1 MTISETILATL
12 AYHDIFDYPLTSE
25 EIQKYLV
32 EKKAT
37 FASVKNGID
46 QLVRERKVG
55 SLDGYFFLKGRKK
68 IVALRKK
75 RQKYSKTKLKK
86 AFFFAKILKAV
97 PTLKLVAVS
106 GALAMENSHK
116 DDDIDL
122 VLISAK
128 RTIWA
133 TRFFANVLLLAFK
146 RDPKGEKV
154 SNRACLNVFID
165 ESSLKIQ
172 PPNLYLAHEIC
183 QMKPLWDRE
192 GTYQKFLKANNWV
205 KNFLP
210 NWKPTQVES
219 PRPRQA
225 TRPRPDEIGKR
236 GGQSRKLKVI
246 SSLITH
252 NSSLVERLLR
262 SFQLWYMRP
271 KITTEK
277 IGDTQLF
284 FHPAG
289 TMDSVLETYRG
300 KLKKLGLD

>member
-1 MTISETILATL
+1 MTLQKAILATL

-37 FASVKNGID
+37 FASAKNGID

-68 IVALRKK
+68 IVAFRKK

-128 RTIWA
+128 RTIWT
-133 TRFFANVLLLAFK
+133 TRFIANVLLLTFK

-165 ESSLKIQ
+165 QSDLKIGS
-172 PPNLYLAHEIC
+172 PSLYLAHEIC
-183 QMKPLWDRE
+183 QMKPLWDRD
-192 GTYQKFLKANNWV
+192 GTYQKFLKANQWV
-205 KNFLP
+205 KKFLP
-210 NWKPTQVES
+210 NWEP
-219 PRPRQA
+219 
-225 TRPRPDEIGKR
+225 
-236 GGQSRKLKVI
+236 
-246 SSLITH
+246 
-252 NSSLVERLLR
+252 NVERLTTNDKRKR
-262 SFQLWYMRP
+262 SSKALVLERSALVIQPLEALAKWGQLWYMRP
-271 KITTEK
+271 KITAER
-277 IGDTQLF
+277 IEDTQLF
-284 FHPAG
+284 FHPQD
-289 TMDSVLETYRG
+289 TQKMVFDKYQKRLQNVLVQNEQSR
-300 KLKKLGLD
+300 KSQSSC